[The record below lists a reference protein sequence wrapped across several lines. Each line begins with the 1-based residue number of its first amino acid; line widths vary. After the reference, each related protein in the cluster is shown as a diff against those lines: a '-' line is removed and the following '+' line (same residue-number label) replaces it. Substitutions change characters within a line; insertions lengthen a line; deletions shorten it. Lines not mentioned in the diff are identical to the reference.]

1 MHLYLSVDFSQR
13 NGYDGGMGMAG
24 SGEGRH
30 SARRRMR
37 TVGAVLASAALAV
50 GIGASA
56 SVAGASVAPEY
67 RVEHVCGASRPGVAA
82 CAALRLVSAS
92 LTSAE
97 LEANAA
103 RQAAAGADPARENKN
118 PYPGYLTPQD
128 LHAAYSLP
136 DETAA
141 AATQT
146 IAVVDAYD
154 DPTAEADLKVYDEE
168 FGLPACTSANGCFRK
183 VNEEGLPSP
192 LPPKSGEWAGEISI
206 DVQMAHAVCQGCR
219 VLLVEAKSPELTD
232 LGAGVNAA
240 VALGA
245 TEISNSY
252 TAAEES
258 SIASFYAELNADYYG
273 DHAGVVV
280 TAAAGDCG
288 YLNEAC
294 LGEAGTANF
303 PADSPEV
310 VGVGGTSLSEEKE
323 VWSST
328 VWDEGGSG
336 CSEIFAAPAW
346 QSAVPDFAGT
356 GCGSERSVADVA
368 AIGDPN
374 TGVDVYDS
382 TPEGNGQPT
391 GWTVFGG
398 TSVASPIVAAEWG
411 LAGGS
416 HGVAVPAATLYSH
429 LGDAEDLYDV
439 VSGSNGSCGAAIS
452 CQAAAGYDGPTGV
465 GSPIGLGAF
474 SDAGSPE
481 SIAPPSISGIAE
493 QAQTLNATTGS
504 WTNSPSSTADQW
516 QKCNAS
522 GASCAAIEGA
532 TGQSYTLTAS
542 DVGATIRVQ
551 ETASNADGAGAPAD
565 SATTA
570 VVASDVPKLSGF
582 EPGTGITGS
591 AVTLEGAALG
601 GVTRV
606 EFGTLTAQFTVLS
619 STRVEAIVPDG
630 ARKGKIS
637 LTTPVAT
644 VKSKAKFTP
653 TLSITAV
660 TPASGGAGTSVA
672 IKGVGF
678 NASSAVSFGG
688 VAATIKS
695 VSAKKIKVKVP
706 AGAGAG
712 PIAVTNTSA
721 PTGTVFSASSFTP

>member
-1 MHLYLSVDFSQR
+1 M
-13 NGYDGGMGMAG
+13 GMGC
-24 SGEGRH
+24 SGEGRR
-30 SARRRMR
+30 SGRRRMR
-37 TVGAVLASAALAV
+37 TAGAVLASAALAV

-56 SVAGASVAPEY
+56 SAAGAAVAPEY
-67 RVEHVCGASRPGVAA
+67 RVEHVCGASSPGTAA
-82 CAALRLVSAS
+82 CAALRLVSSS

-97 LEANAA
+97 LQANAA
-103 RQAAAGADPARENKN
+103 RQAAGAEPARENKN
-118 PYPGYLTPQD
+118 PFPGYLTPQD

-141 AATQT
+141 ATTQT
-146 IAVVDAYD
+146 IAVIDAYD

-168 FGLPACTSANGCFRK
+168 FGLPACTSANSCFRK
-183 VNEEGLPSP
+183 VNEEGQPSP

-206 DVQMAHAVCQGCR
+206 DVQMAHAVCEGCR

-232 LGAGVNAA
+232 LGAGVDAA

-252 TAAEES
+252 TAPEES
-258 SIASFYAELNADYYG
+258 SIASFYSELNASYY
-273 DHAGVVV
+273 DHPGVVV
-280 TAAAGDCG
+280 AAAAGDCG

-310 VGVGGTSLSEEKE
+310 LGVGGTSLTQEKE
-323 VWSST
+323 VWSSK

-346 QSAVPDFAGT
+346 QSAVPDFADT
-356 GCGSERSVADVA
+356 GCGTERSVADVA

-382 TPEGNGQPT
+382 TPEGNGEPT

-429 LGDAEDLYDV
+429 LGDAGDLYDV
-439 VSGSNGSCGAAIS
+439 VSGSNGSCGAATS

-474 SDAGSPE
+474 SEAGSPE
-481 SIAPPSISGIAE
+481 GIAPPSISGIAE
-493 QAQTLNATTGS
+493 QAQTLSATAGS
-504 WTNSPSSTADQW
+504 WTNSPTSTTEEW
-516 QKCNAS
+516 ERCNAS
-522 GASCAAIEGA
+522 GANCAAIAGA
-532 TGQSYTLTAS
+532 TGPSYTLTAG

-551 ETASNADGAGAPAD
+551 ETAANADGVGAPAD
-565 SATTA
+565 SAASA
-570 VVASDVPKLSGF
+570 VVVSDVPKLTVLAPS
-582 EPGTGITGS
+582 TGITGS

-606 EFGTLTAQFTVLS
+606 EFGALAAKFTVLS
-619 STRVEAIVPDG
+619 STQVEAIVPDG
-630 ARKGKIS
+630 ARKAKIS

-644 VKSKAKFTP
+644 VTSKAKFTP
-653 TLSITAV
+653 TFSVTEV
-660 TPASGGAGTSVA
+660 TPASGAPGTYVT

-678 NASSAVSFGG
+678 NASSSVSFDG

-695 VSAKKIKVKVP
+695 ASAKKLKAKVP

-712 PIAVTNTSA
+712 PVAVTNTSA

>member
-1 MHLYLSVDFSQR
+1 M
-13 NGYDGGMGMAG
+13 GMGC
-24 SGEGRH
+24 SGEGRR
-30 SARRRMR
+30 SGRRRMR
-37 TVGAVLASAALAV
+37 TAGAVLASAALAV

-56 SVAGASVAPEY
+56 SAAGAAVAPEY
-67 RVEHVCGASRPGVAA
+67 RVEHVCGASSPGTAA
-82 CAALRLVSAS
+82 CAALRLVSSS

-97 LEANAA
+97 LQANAA
-103 RQAAAGADPARENKN
+103 RQAAGAEPARENKN
-118 PYPGYLTPQD
+118 PFPGYLTPQD

-146 IAVVDAYD
+146 IAVIDAYD

-168 FGLPACTSANGCFRK
+168 FGLPACTSANSCFRK
-183 VNEEGLPSP
+183 VNEEGQPSP

-206 DVQMAHAVCQGCR
+206 DVQMAHAVCEGCR

-232 LGAGVNAA
+232 LGAGVDAA

-252 TAAEES
+252 TAPEES
-258 SIASFYAELNADYYG
+258 SIASFYSELNASYY
-273 DHAGVVV
+273 DHPGVVV
-280 TAAAGDCG
+280 AAAAGDCG

-310 VGVGGTSLSEEKE
+310 LGVGGTSLTQEKE
-323 VWSST
+323 VWSSK

-346 QSAVPDFAGT
+346 QSAVPDFADT
-356 GCGSERSVADVA
+356 GCGTERSVADVA

-382 TPEGNGQPT
+382 TPEGNGEPT

-429 LGDAEDLYDV
+429 LGDAGDLYDV
-439 VSGSNGSCGAAIS
+439 VSGSNGSCGAATS

-474 SDAGSPE
+474 SEAGSPE
-481 SIAPPSISGIAE
+481 GIAPPSISGIAE
-493 QAQTLNATTGS
+493 QAQTLSATAGS
-504 WTNSPSSTADQW
+504 WTNSPTSTTEEW
-516 QKCNAS
+516 ERCNAS
-522 GASCAAIEGA
+522 GANCAAIAGA
-532 TGQSYTLTAS
+532 TGPSYTLTAG

-551 ETASNADGAGAPAD
+551 ETAANADGVGAPAD
-565 SATTA
+565 SAASA
-570 VVASDVPKLSGF
+570 VVVSDVPKLTVLAPS
-582 EPGTGITGS
+582 TGITGS

-606 EFGTLTAQFTVLS
+606 EFGALAAKFTVLS
-619 STRVEAIVPDG
+619 STQVEAIVPDG
-630 ARKGKIS
+630 ARKAKIS

-644 VKSKAKFTP
+644 VTSKAKFTP
-653 TLSITAV
+653 TFSVTEV
-660 TPASGGAGTSVA
+660 TPASGAPGTYVT

-678 NASSAVSFGG
+678 NASSSVSFDG

-695 VSAKKIKVKVP
+695 ASAKKLKAKVP

-712 PIAVTNTSA
+712 PVAVTNTSA

>member
-1 MHLYLSVDFSQR
+1 
-13 NGYDGGMGMAG
+13 
-24 SGEGRH
+24 
-30 SARRRMR
+30 MR
-37 TVGAVLASAALAV
+37 TAGAVLASAALAV
-50 GIGASA
+50 GVGASA
-56 SVAGASVAPEY
+56 SAASASVAPEY
-67 RVEHVCGASRPGVAA
+67 RVEHVCGASSPGAAA
-82 CAALRLVSAS
+82 CTALRLVSSS

-97 LEANAA
+97 LQANAA
-103 RQAAAGADPARENKN
+103 RQVAAGADPARENKN
-118 PYPGYLTPQD
+118 PFPGYLTPQD

-141 AATQT
+141 SATQT

-154 DPTAEADLKVYDEE
+154 DPTAEADLKVYDEQ
-168 FGLPACTSANGCFRK
+168 FGLPACTSANGCLRK
-183 VNEEGLPSP
+183 VNEEGQSSP

-245 TEISNSY
+245 SEISNSY
-252 TAAEES
+252 TAPEES
-258 SIASFYAELNADYYG
+258 SIASFYAELNASYY
-273 DHAGVVV
+273 DHPGVVV

-294 LGEAGTANF
+294 GGEAGAANF

-310 VGVGGTSLSEEKE
+310 VGVGGTSLTEEKE
-323 VWSST
+323 VWNST

-346 QSAVPDFAGT
+346 QSAVPDFADT
-356 GCGSERSVADVA
+356 GCGAERSVADVA
-368 AIGDPN
+368 AIGNPN

-382 TPEGNGQPT
+382 TPEGTGQPT

-429 LGDAEDLYDV
+429 LGDASDLYDV
-439 VSGSNGSCGAAIS
+439 VSGSNGSCGVAIS
-452 CQAAAGYDGPTGV
+452 CQAAVGYDGPTGV

-474 SDAGSPE
+474 SEAGSPE
-481 SIAPPSISGIAE
+481 DITPPSISGIAE
-493 QAQTLNATTGS
+493 QARTLNATAGS
-504 WTNSPSSTADQW
+504 WTNSPTSTVDQW
-516 QKCNAS
+516 ERCNAS
-522 GASCAAIEGA
+522 GAHCAAIEGA
-532 TGQSYTLTAS
+532 TGESYTLTAG

-551 ETASNADGAGAPAD
+551 ETAANADGAGAPAD
-565 SATTA
+565 SAPTA
-570 VVASDVPKLSGF
+570 VVASDVPKLTGF
-582 EPGTGITGS
+582 TPGSGITGS
-591 AVTLEGAALG
+591 AVTIEGAALG

-606 EFGTLTAQFTVLS
+606 EFGALAAKFTVLS

-630 ARKGKIS
+630 AGKGKIS

-644 VKSKAKFTP
+644 VTSKTKFTP
-653 TLSITAV
+653 TFSVTEV
-660 TPASGGAGTSVA
+660 TPASGAPGTDVT

-678 NASSAVSFGG
+678 NASSSVSFDG

-695 VSAKKIKVKVP
+695 VSAKKLKVKVP

>member
-1 MHLYLSVDFSQR
+1 
-13 NGYDGGMGMAG
+13 
-24 SGEGRH
+24 
-30 SARRRMR
+30 MR
-37 TVGAVLASAALAV
+37 TVGAVIASAALAV

-56 SVAGASVAPEY
+56 FAASASAAPEY
-67 RVEHVCGASRPGVAA
+67 RVEHVCGARAPGIAA
-82 CAALRLVSAS
+82 CTALRLVSAS
-92 LTSAE
+92 LTGAE
-97 LEANAA
+97 LNANAA
-103 RQAAAGADPARENKN
+103 RQARAGARRGRENKS

-136 DETAA
+136 QETAA
-141 AATQT
+141 SATQT

-154 DPTAEADLKVYDEE
+154 DPTAEADLAVYDEE
-168 FGLPACTSANGCFRK
+168 FGLPPCTSANGCFRK
-183 VNEEGLPSP
+183 VNEEGQSSP

-206 DVQMAHAVCQGCR
+206 DVQMAHAVCQSCR

-240 VALGA
+240 VTLGA

-252 TAAEES
+252 TAPEES
-258 SIASFYAELNADYYG
+258 SIASFYSELNADYY
-273 DHAGVVV
+273 DHPGVVV

-310 VGVGGTSLSEEKE
+310 VGVGGTSLTEEKE

-346 QSAVPDFAGT
+346 QSAVPNFADT

-382 TPEGNGQPT
+382 TPEGNGEPT

-398 TSVASPIVAAEWG
+398 TSVASPIVAAEWA

-429 LGDAEDLYDV
+429 LGDAEDLYDI
-439 VSGSNGSCGAAIS
+439 VSGENGSCGAATS
-452 CQAAAGYDGPTGV
+452 CQAAVGYDGPTGV

-474 SDAGSPE
+474 AEAGSPE
-481 SIAPPSISGIAE
+481 DTTPPSISGIAE
-493 QAQTLNATTGS
+493 QARTLNATAGS
-504 WTNSPSSTADQW
+504 WTNNPTSTADQW
-516 QKCNAS
+516 ERCNAS
-522 GASCAAIEGA
+522 GASCEPIEGA
-532 TGQSYTLTAS
+532 TSQSYTLTAG

-551 ETASNADGAGAPAD
+551 ETAANANGVGDPAD
-565 SATTA
+565 SAPTA
-570 VVASDVPKLSGF
+570 VIASDVPKLAGF
-582 EPGTGITGS
+582 TPGSGITGS
-591 AVTLEGAALG
+591 AVTIEGVALG
-601 GVTRV
+601 GVTEV
-606 EFGTLTAQFTVLS
+606 EFGALAAKFTVLS
-619 STRVEAIVPDG
+619 STQVEAIVPDG
-630 ARKGKIS
+630 AGKGKIS

-644 VKSKAKFTP
+644 VTSKAKFTP

-660 TPASGGAGTSVA
+660 TPASGGPGTAVT

-678 NASSAVSFGG
+678 NASSIVSFGG
-688 VAATIKS
+688 VAASIKS
-695 VSAKKIKVKVP
+695 VSGKKLKVKVP
-706 AGAGAG
+706 PGAGAG

-721 PTGTVFSASSFTP
+721 PIGTVLSASSFTS

>member
-1 MHLYLSVDFSQR
+1 M
-13 NGYDGGMGMAG
+13 GMGC
-24 SGEGRH
+24 SGEGRRLG
-30 SARRRMR
+30 RRRMR
-37 TVGAVLASAALAV
+37 TAGAVLASAALAV

-56 SVAGASVAPEY
+56 SAAGASVAPEY
-67 RVEHVCGASRPGVAA
+67 RVEHVCGASSPGTAA
-82 CAALRLVSAS
+82 CAALRLVSSS

-97 LEANAA
+97 LQANAA
-103 RQAAAGADPARENKN
+103 RQAAGAEPARENKN
-118 PYPGYLTPQD
+118 PFPGYLTPQD

-146 IAVVDAYD
+146 IAVIDAYD

-206 DVQMAHAVCQGCR
+206 DVQMAHAVCEGCR

-232 LGAGVNAA
+232 LGAGVDAA

-252 TAAEES
+252 TAPEES
-258 SIASFYAELNADYYG
+258 SIASFYSELNASYY
-273 DHAGVVV
+273 DHPGVVV
-280 TAAAGDCG
+280 AAAAGDCG

-310 VGVGGTSLSEEKE
+310 LGVGGTSLTQEKE
-323 VWSST
+323 VWSSK

-346 QSAVPDFAGT
+346 QSAVPDFADT
-356 GCGSERSVADVA
+356 GCGTERSVADVA

-382 TPEGNGQPT
+382 TPEGNGEPT

-429 LGDAEDLYDV
+429 LGDAGDLYDV
-439 VSGSNGSCGAAIS
+439 VSGSNGSCGAATS

-474 SDAGSPE
+474 SEAGSPE
-481 SIAPPSISGIAE
+481 GIAPPSISGIAE
-493 QAQTLNATTGS
+493 QAQTLSATAGS
-504 WTNSPSSTADQW
+504 WTNSPTSTTEEW
-516 QKCNAS
+516 ERCNAS
-522 GASCAAIEGA
+522 GANCAAIAGA
-532 TGQSYTLTAS
+532 TGPSYTLTAG

-551 ETASNADGAGAPAD
+551 ETAANADGVGAPAD
-565 SATTA
+565 SAASA
-570 VVASDVPKLSGF
+570 VVVSDVPKLTVLAPS
-582 EPGTGITGS
+582 TGITGS

-606 EFGTLTAQFTVLS
+606 EFGALAAKFTVLS
-619 STRVEAIVPDG
+619 STQVEAIVPDG
-630 ARKGKIS
+630 ARKAKIS

-644 VKSKAKFTP
+644 VTSKAKFTP
-653 TLSITAV
+653 TFSVTEV
-660 TPASGGAGTSVA
+660 TPASGAPGTYVT

-678 NASSAVSFGG
+678 NTSSTVSFDG

-695 VSAKKIKVKVP
+695 VSAKKLKVKVP

-712 PIAVTNTSA
+712 PVAVTNTSA